1 MNQKFFRLYY
11 IKNKGGWYNMK
22 RKGLSCML
30 VVLFCF
36 LLGTITVNAAD
47 ERLGTI
53 VDGSLLTEETEVVG
67 FTTTAIARGTYLSS
81 GEGRLSNKGSHIVNV
96 FGSTTCNRT
105 SDVVKVTL
113 HLQRLVGNT
122 WTTVYT
128 LGPKTATNAVYVSN
142 SKNYT
147 ITGGYYYRVKG
158 SHSAK
163 KGSTTE
169 STASYTDGL
178 WIK

>member
-1 MNQKFFRLYY
+1 
-11 IKNKGGWYNMK
+11 MK
-22 RKGLSCML
+22 RKCLGYL
-30 VVLFCF
+30 VAVLFCCLF
-36 LLGTITVNAAD
+36 AMMTVNAAD
-47 ERLGTI
+47 ERLGTV
-53 VDGSLLTEETEVVG
+53 VDGSLLTEGTEVEG
-67 FTTTAIARGTYLSS
+67 FTERIARGTYLSY
-81 GEGRLSNKGSHIVNV
+81 GIGRLSNNGNHNVNV
-96 FGSTTCNRT
+96 SGNTSCNRT

-169 STASYTDGL
+169 VTASYTDGL

>member
-1 MNQKFFRLYY
+1 
-11 IKNKGGWYNMK
+11 MK
-22 RKGLSCML
+22 RISVKCLL
-30 VVLFCF
+30 VLFFCF
-36 LLGTITVNAAD
+36 ILGTITVNAAD
-47 ERLGTI
+47 ERLGTV
-53 VDGSLLTEETEVVG
+53 VDGSLLIEGDETEG
-67 FTTTAIARGTYLSS
+67 FTERFARGTYLSS
-81 GEGRLSNKGSHIVNV
+81 GNGQLTNNGNHNVNV

-113 HLQRLVGNT
+113 YLQRLVGNT

-178 WIK
+178 LID